1 MPTNWKYIKK
11 LLEKEF
17 LCEKLRKHITY
28 DFTYYK
34 PATWFQEHFIMKYED
49 EILLEAYHPCL
60 EWDPRYKALN
70 LTSKQEH
77 AIEDW
82 ICQRYEIQKRGNFFE
97 YISPVASIIRETDRL
112 TNQNR
117 GVFGVDDIFDAIGF
131 FLHADIQKS
140 LDWDRND
147 FVRALAILDRRCGK
161 RRLVRYAQ
169 RPSRDLPDWLKRIY
183 VIRFDAEGIPYH
195 EEYGEKRDW

>member
-34 PATWFQEHFIMKYED
+34 PATWFQEHFIMKYKD

-77 AIEDW
+77 AIEAW
-82 ICQRYEIQKRGNFFE
+82 ICQRYEIQKRGDFFE
-97 YISPVASIIRETDRL
+97 Y
-112 TNQNR
+112 
-117 GVFGVDDIFDAIGF
+117 
-131 FLHADIQKS
+131 
-140 LDWDRND
+140 
-147 FVRALAILDRRCGK
+147 
-161 RRLVRYAQ
+161 
-169 RPSRDLPDWLKRIY
+169 
-183 VIRFDAEGIPYH
+183 
-195 EEYGEKRDW
+195 